1 MPRKKHVKQL
11 ATRQCSNDSL
21 SIKPRPNSS
30 RLETLRQPHLPPAL
44 NGDAVMTQAHRTG
57 RWFIRSLLAL
67 TLFLGV
73 TALAHAAPAAPSAGI
88 LDNVVRT
95 FHDATQTWG
104 AKATG
109 YAENIFLGL
118 AVIGLIWDCG
128 WLALQREDIGAFFT
142 TFIRWLLFV
151 GFFWWL
157 TQHAAAMASAI
168 FGSFQQMGGD
178 IGGLTQSL
186 GPSTPLDVAY
196 QIDVATGNAQSIV
209 HPINSVA
216 LAMVDLTIMI
226 AMCVVAANMVITLCT
241 AWIMAYAG
249 CVLVGFGALRWT
261 SDIAIN
267 YFRTVLGVAVTYMTM
282 LLLVGLAKTVFNFLL
297 VQVSSGTTT
306 MQSLMVMVSVALV
319 LAFIIHKVP
328 PLVGSI
334 TGNNGG
340 AHGSFGMGA
349 AIGALA
355 GIGIAAATGGAAL
368 AAGATG
374 AAAGSTGSGSL
385 GPMMAAVNAG
395 SDAGSGL
402 DGSGADLADTMSAAN
417 DNSRGAEDSASLAA
431 AMGDGPRQPSSSGGR
446 GTSFGRRAA
455 ATGSAVGTVA
465 MAVAHSSVHAMDQ
478 AVGGSGYQGQLAPV
492 RSGTMAARVAAWNA
506 ARDPAIDPALT
517 PRADADSS
525 AQPHIEES
533 DIPSNVADYA
543 SNDSKQPNK

>member
-1 MPRKKHVKQL
+1 MSQTTL
-11 ATRQCSNDSL
+11 A
-21 SIKPRPNSS
+21 S
-30 RLETLRQPHLPPAL
+30 RWL
-44 NGDAVMTQAHRTG
+44 
-57 RWFIRSLLAL
+57 ISSLLVL
-67 TLFLGV
+67 SLFLGV
-73 TALAHAAPAAPSAGI
+73 TALAHAAPAAPSPGI

-109 YAENIFLGL
+109 YAERLFLGL
-118 AVIGLIWDCG
+118 AVIGLIWNCG
-128 WLALQREDIGAFFT
+128 WLALQREDIGAFFS

-157 TQHAAAMASAI
+157 TEHAADMANAI
-168 FGSFQQMGGD
+168 FSSFRQMGGD
-178 IGGLTQSL
+178 IGGLNQSL

-216 LAMVDLTIMI
+216 LALVDLTIMI

-249 CVLVGFGALRWT
+249 CVLVGFGALKWT

-282 LLLVGLAKTVFNFLL
+282 LLLVGLAQTVFNFLL
-297 VQVSSGTTT
+297 AQVSSGTTT

-349 AIGALA
+349 AIGAMA
-355 GIGIAAATGGAAL
+355 GIAAAAATGGASMAASGAAS
-368 AAGATG
+368 AAGAAASG
-374 AAAGSTGSGSL
+374 AAGSAGGGSL

-395 SDAGSGL
+395 GEGGGL
-402 DGSGADLADTMSAAN
+402 GGGGGAALADTMSAAN
-417 DNSRGAEDSASLAA
+417 DSGQGSQGGPPLAA
-431 AMGDGPRQPSSSGGR
+431 AMGDAGGSGSGGGSR
-446 GTSFGRRAA
+446 GGMRGPGTVGSSVGSNGWAGGQRAA
-455 ATGSAVGTVA
+455 AVGSVAATVA
-465 MAVAHSSVHAMDQ
+465 MAVAHAGVHTMDQ
-478 AVGGSGYQGQLAPV
+478 AVGGSGYQGQLAPA
-492 RSGTMAARVAAWNA
+492 RSGTMAARVAALRS
-506 ARDPAIDPALT
+506 RDMADYPAPGRST
-517 PRADADSS
+517 DADS
-525 AQPHIEES
+525 AQQPHIEETV
-533 DIPSNVADYA
+533 IPPDLAGQA
-543 SNDSKQPNK
+543 SNDDQPTT